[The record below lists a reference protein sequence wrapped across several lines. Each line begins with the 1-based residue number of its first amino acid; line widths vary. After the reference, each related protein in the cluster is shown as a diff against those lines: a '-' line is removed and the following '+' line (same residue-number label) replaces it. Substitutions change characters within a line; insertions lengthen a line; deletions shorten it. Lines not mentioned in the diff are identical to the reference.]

1 MTYRHS
7 EPPHHGMT
15 SRHAHAPEFRPVLL
29 RVNALGVALVA
40 VAGVAAISMIGAQ
53 TLARGRTT
61 RIGHQRGN
69 GEASTYAHEPEVE
82 RSLTIEKPAEELHGL
97 WREAETLPRVAGH
110 IAQIRTLGDGE
121 TRWRV
126 PSPFGRDYEWTMRL
140 TEDRPGEVL
149 RWKAADSASAL
160 LSDIAVRFRPAS
172 GGRGTVVT
180 LRVRVDPP
188 GGMLGEAL
196 LKLFGGVVPRE
207 LLSKSLHYFKSLAE
221 TGEIPTTER
230 QPAARADTR

>member
-1 MTYRHS
+1 MAYRHS
-7 EPPHHGMT
+7 EPPHHGMA
-15 SRHAHAPEFRPVLL
+15 SRHAHAPEFL
-29 RVNALGVALVA
+29 RVPPRVSTFGVALAA
-40 VAGVAAISMIGAQ
+40 VAGVAAIGMIGAQ
-53 TLARGRTT
+53 TLARGRAT
-61 RIGHQRGN
+61 RIGHQGGN

-82 RSLTIEKPAEELHGL
+82 RSLTIERPAEELHGL
-97 WREAETLPRVAGH
+97 WRKAETLPRVAGH
-110 IAQIRTLGDGE
+110 IAQIRALGDGE

-126 PSPFGRDYEWTMRL
+126 SSPSGRDYEWTMRL
-140 TEDRPGEVL
+140 VEDRPGEVL
-149 RWKAADSASAL
+149 RWKAADGASAP
-160 LSDIAVRFRPAS
+160 LSDLAVRFRPAS

-188 GGMLGEAL
+188 GGMLGGAL
-196 LKLFGGVVPRE
+196 LELFGGVAPRE